1 MLPPRRVPR
10 FGHHLVLLCALL
22 WMTTLSGLPTPTPTT
37 QAAPAT
43 QSAERLLL
51 AFYYMWYGPASF
63 NSGQMIDQP
72 SAPYISDHPDVVE
85 RQVQEAQAAGI
96 DAFIS
101 SWQGSGTETDRNFAL
116 LLDTAAK
123 HNFQATLYFE
133 TNYAL
138 QKGDVVSQLRIA
150 LGKYL
155 GHPAYLRSG
164 GKPVVFFW
172 APGALGDANAWR
184 NVRDQVDPSHS
195 QIWSVDTTDPA
206 YLDVFDT
213 IHLFSGGKWGAETD
227 VGRVDAQWRGIVS
240 NYNKAHGATR
250 LWVPGVIPG
259 WDESRV
265 VPPRSNAKVFPRRDG
280 ALYEETWRAALAN
293 NPDWITI
300 TSYNEWFEGTQIE
313 PSVSYGKRYL
323 DLTQRYAKLWKDG
336 TPKPPAPTAVPPTAP
351 PAATAVPPTA
361 PDGGV
366 CAGGTAFP
374 QTGQSICKRMEAY
387 WRQYGGLAQF
397 GYPISAPLDETSTTN
412 GQKYTVQYFERAR
425 FELHPENRPPYD
437 VLLGL
442 VGRQFHPV
450 DPPVAPLGGST
461 FFPQT
466 GHNVEPTFAPY
477 WQAHGGLFV
486 NGYPISEPFSEVNSA
501 DGKPYTVQYFE
512 RARFELHPENAPPY
526 NVLLGFLGRQA
537 WDARAR

>member
-1 MLPPRRVPR
+1 MLHPRRARLSPR
-10 FGHHLVLLCALL
+10 SVAVLLALL
-22 WMTTLSGLPTPTPTT
+22 LILTGVPTATPATY
-37 QAAPAT
+37 AAPAG

-51 AFYYMWYGPASF
+51 AFYYMWYGPTSF
-63 NSGQMIDQP
+63 NSGQMSDQP
-72 SAPYISDHPDVVE
+72 PTPYISDQPAVVE
-85 RQVQEAQAAGI
+85 RQVQEAKAAGI

-123 HNFQATLYFE
+123 HNFRATIYFE

-155 GHPAYLRSG
+155 SHPAYLRSG

-184 NVRDQVDPSHS
+184 SVRDQVDPSHS

-206 YLDVFDT
+206 YLDAFDT
-213 IHLFSGGKWGAETD
+213 IHLFSAGKWGGETD
-227 VGRVDAQWRGIVS
+227 VSRVDAQWRGIVS
-240 NYNKAHGATR
+240 AYNRAHGTNR

-313 PSVSYGKRYL
+313 PSVSYANRYL
-323 DLTQRYAKLWKDG
+323 DLTQKYATQWKGGQGPPDPPPVL
-336 TPKPPAPTAVPPTAP
+336 TPTPTPN
-351 PAATAVPPTA
+351 
-361 PDGGV
+361 G
-366 CAGGTAFP
+366 CAGGTAFA
-374 QTGQSICKRMEAY
+374 QTGQSICKLMEAY

-397 GYPISAPLDETSTTN
+397 GYPISAPLDETNATDGKS
-412 GQKYTVQYFERAR
+412 YRVQYFERAR
-425 FELHPENRPPYD
+425 FELHPENKAPYD

-442 VGRQFHPV
+442 VGRQFHAV
-450 DPPVAPLGGST
+450 DPPVARLGGAT
-461 FFPQT
+461 FFTQT
-466 GHNVEPTFAPY
+466 GHNVEPTFAAY

-486 NGYPISEPFSEVNSA
+486 NGYPISEPFNEVNSA
-501 DGKPYTVQYFE
+501 DGKSYTVQYFE